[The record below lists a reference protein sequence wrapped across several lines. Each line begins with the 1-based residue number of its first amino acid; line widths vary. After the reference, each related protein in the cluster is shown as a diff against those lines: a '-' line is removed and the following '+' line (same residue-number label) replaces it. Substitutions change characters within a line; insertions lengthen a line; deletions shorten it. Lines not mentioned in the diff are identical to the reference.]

1 METLKHYIYKVLT
14 GMMQR
19 SEFEDYIYN
28 QEHAILFDKNSF
40 THKVVSINYTNLN
53 WKQQLSALAIK
64 EYGITQ
70 HLVSILKQY
79 CLFMTQSSK
88 TDTLFQTVLAVNRL
102 NQVVEVRYSTLTHFK
117 RLKQFIDLSSENVYS
132 KDHVANEI
140 KNTARTIL
148 HEFDNQNKATAVL
161 ELDFKHPFLEH
172 PEAVTSPEERKTAI
186 IDYIEGRILNFE
198 LKRSTF
204 RNLRK
209 LGLSDHE
216 IHSFYK
222 EARQRCKP
230 QTKKRAQALMLVGIV
245 QLGVGLI
252 GLNSNTLMLSFI
264 ILGIACICSSISLY
278 LVSSIGDS

>member
-14 GMMQR
+14 GMMQL
-19 SEFEDYIYN
+19 SEFEDYIYH

-40 THKVVSINYTNLN
+40 AHKVVSINYTDLK
-53 WKQQLSALAIK
+53 WKQQLTALAIK

-70 HLVSILKQY
+70 HLVAILKQY

-148 HEFDNQNKATAVL
+148 REFDNQNRATAVL

-172 PEAVTSPEERKTAI
+172 QEVVASPEDRKTAI

-198 LKRSTF
+198 IKRSTF
-204 RNLRK
+204 RNLAK

-216 IHSFYK
+216 IHSYYK
-222 EARQRCKP
+222 EARLRCKP
-230 QTKKRAQALMLVGIV
+230 QAKKRAQALMIVGIV

-264 ILGIACICSSISLY
+264 ALGFVCICTSISLY
-278 LVSSIGDS
+278 LI